1 MIQKLRYTG
10 YILPTSSDIKNKI
23 NWQKP
28 VHNVIQRKFKENE
41 SDKNSNTKRN
51 QKKIKLSEKVQVNSS
66 DIFILAGYKS
76 PLFE

>member
-10 YILPTSSDIKNKI
+10 YIPPTSSDIKNKI
-23 NWQKP
+23 DWQKP
-28 VHNVIQRKFKENE
+28 VHNVLQRKFKQNE

-51 QKKIKLSEKVQVNSS
+51 QKKIESEKVQVNSS
-66 DIFILAGYKS
+66 DIFILAGYKT

>member
-1 MIQKLRYTG
+1 MVGQIRSFEKKQLQSFTGRRKKMTEFMIQKLRYTG

-51 QKKIKLSEKVQVNSS
+51 
-66 DIFILAGYKS
+66 
-76 PLFE
+76 